1 MRTWDKFL
9 NFLGFEWEEVDDTQE
24 EKENFSSEKKH
35 RNKNNV
41 VSLDEVRSM
50 RLMVLRPKDFE
61 QVKIAAD
68 SLKARKPLILNLEET
83 KREEAQRIL
92 DFVAGSAYA
101 LNCSIQQI
109 SLAIF
114 LVTPPNVEVNGDD
127 LRELSLGENV
137 RWQDSLKGRKD
148 DRLGI

>member
-1 MRTWDKFL
+1 MGAWDKFL
-9 NFLGFEWEEVDDTQE
+9 NFLGFEWEEVDE
-24 EKENFSSEKKH
+24 GEKNNFAAEKKQH
-35 RNKNNV
+35 GKSNV
-41 VSLDEVRSM
+41 VSLDEVRPM
-50 RLMVLRPKDFE
+50 RLMVLRPKEFE
-61 QVKIAAD
+61 QVKIASD

-114 LVTPPNVEVNGDD
+114 LITPPNVEVNGDD
-127 LRELSLGENV
+127 LKELSLGENM
-137 RWQDSLKGRKD
+137 RWQDTLKGKKD
-148 DRLGI
+148 DRFGI